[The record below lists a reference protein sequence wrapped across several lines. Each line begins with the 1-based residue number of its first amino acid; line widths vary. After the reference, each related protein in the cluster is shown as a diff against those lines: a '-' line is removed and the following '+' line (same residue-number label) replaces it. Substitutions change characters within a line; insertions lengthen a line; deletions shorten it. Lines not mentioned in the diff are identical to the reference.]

1 MANYQEL
8 LSKAVGA
15 LPENNGA
22 SRREVY
28 EKARKALVTQ
38 LRAINPPLPARE
50 ITQHR
55 LELEDCIREVEHQA
69 TEELLGGLRETEN
82 VPIEPVVETPVAE
95 TSVVETPVVEA
106 PVAEKIVEPVVETG
120 PVINDAAKET
130 SADKETAEKAL
141 AQAPVAE
148 KSVSPDV
155 KLEETKTKETK
166 TEEAKPA
173 EEQPTA
179 PEQKSAEPQPAE
191 KPDAKVV
198 LEPKEAEENI
208 AAAEPDSKSEK
219 KRDEVKPT
227 EAKPTNESKSSGNKV
242 VMAEE
247 KTQEPAKSS
256 KDDAAALDAIIAQA
270 EESKEINIPSASAP
284 KVEPSVSPTVE
295 AAPEIELENKPKTS
309 PETPPAKM
317 TTESDKGVGAA
328 MSRVREVDNVS
339 KAAVSTAKDN
349 VSVGV
354 GSVTSPLEGAGIV
367 GVGNVGSALSGAKA
381 ATDSELG
388 RSTDNVSKVAAD
400 AGGDAQSAV
409 DRAIKALDREARGE
423 KSEDDLSVAPSGF
436 AADEVVSDT
445 LVEEKSSNG
454 LTIFLVLV
462 ILLLGA
468 VGGGGYWAWK
478 EGFIDLDSLFASGET
493 VEEVPQV
500 DTGDNNGGQPI
511 RQVGTNEETS
521 GPGNTTTE
529 VESDAGSDA
538 NVALEDPNK
547 TDERLDGASADAGQ
561 TDPAQSDAGN
571 VAQPNEDDK
580 AEDRLGADD
589 ATTDPTL
596 VQEGDPDAVATNAV
610 AQSLLLEASPDGGSG
625 AVPFSGTV
633 EWSRGLDELGEPTLI
648 GQANIPARN
657 LNVKVLIRRNGDVS
671 LPASHLME
679 IDFDV
684 SETFA
689 GGAVAG
695 LPGILLK
702 NEELVQGAA
711 LVGASARVVG
721 NSFLFALSAAEQD
734 IRTNLDLLENRKW
747 MDLALI
753 YSSGRRAIITLEK
766 DDAAQTL
773 FSEVM
778 AKWAEASGGNG
789 ASAVQEAAGGA
800 GGAVTDAVDLVEGA
814 VAPQ

>member
-55 LELEDCIREVEHQA
+55 LELEDCIREVEHDA

-82 VPIEPVVETPVAE
+82 VSIEPIVETPTVETPVE
-95 TSVVETPVVEA
+95 PVAAEA
-106 PVAEKIVEPVVETG
+106 PSDDGLAEKEIAENAPIEEKLKSENVNPDDG
-120 PVINDAAKET
+120 KKE
-130 SADKETAEKAL
+130 EKAKPVPD
-141 AQAPVAE
+141 QAV
-148 KSVSPDV
+148 
-155 KLEETKTKETK
+155 
-166 TEEAKPA
+166 
-173 EEQPTA
+173 A
-179 PEQKSAEPQPAE
+179 PEQKSAEEKPEKTAELESEEAKEDKTPAESDKKSNQKPVEKPAE
-191 KPDAKVV
+191 KTDDKPDDVNKVDQNKTADDEIGKPKDETREAATPSKDDDAALDVIIAEAEKGKNADVPDAPKIEPSF
-198 LEPKEAEENI
+198 EPKVD
-208 AAAEPDSKSEK
+208 P
-219 KRDEVKPT
+219 KP
-227 EAKPTNESKSSGNKV
+227 EAKPKSLS
-242 VMAEE
+242 
-247 KTQEPAKSS
+247 AK
-256 KDDAAALDAIIAQA
+256 L
-270 EESKEINIPSASAP
+270 
-284 KVEPSVSPTVE
+284 
-295 AAPEIELENKPKTS
+295 
-309 PETPPAKM
+309 

-339 KAAVSTAKDN
+339 TAALASAKE
-349 VSVGV
+349 SISPRGEK
-354 GSVTSPLEGAGIV
+354 VTFPLESAGIV
-367 GVGNVGSALSGAKA
+367 GAGNLGSALGETKLDNAKVA
-381 ATDSELG
+381 ASSKLR
-388 RSTDNVSKVAAD
+388 RSTDKVSQVAEE

-409 DRAIKALDREARGE
+409 DRAIETLDREARGA
-423 KSEDDLSVAPSGF
+423 KSTPENEPTDAQVGFGADVAIAEP
-436 AADEVVSDT
+436 VT
-445 LVEEKSSNG
+445 EEKSSNG

-478 EGFIDLDSLFASGET
+478 EGFIDLDSLFASGEV
-493 VEEVPQV
+493 VEEVQATDPS
-500 DTGDNNGGQPI
+500 GDEGQPI
-511 RQVGTNEETS
+511 RQVGTNDETS

-529 VESDAGSDA
+529 VEPDAGVDP

-547 TDERLDGASADAGQ
+547 TNERLDGVTNEASQTDAEINQDSQ
-561 TDPAQSDAGN
+561 TDPAQSDAGD

-580 AEDRLGADD
+580 VEDRLGADD
-589 ATTDPTL
+589 ANSDPAL
-596 VQEGDPDAVATNAV
+596 VQEGDPDAVATNVA
-610 AQSLLLEASPDGGSG
+610 AQSLLLEAAPDGGSG

-657 LNVKVLIRRNGDVS
+657 MNVKVLIRRNGDVS

-734 IRTNLDLLENRKW
+734 IRINLDLLENRKW

-778 AKWAEASGGNG
+778 TKWAEASGGG
-789 ASAVQEAAGGA
+789 VGEAVDSAV
-800 GGAVTDAVDLVEGA
+800 DAVADGVTNVVEGA
-814 VAPQ
+814 VSAQ